1 MALGLDKA
9 HICLLSTKTIS
20 NDGGLK
26 LHVVILVLGAVR
38 GFVGRCSALRSLAGY
53 LFLFQ
58 FFKIFFFEKPL
69 GTCIS
74 SHCAHSLE
82 SFH

>member
-1 MALGLDKA
+1 MALSLDKA
-9 HICLLSTKTIS
+9 HIYLLSTKTIS

-26 LHVVILVLGAVR
+26 LHVVILALGAVR

-58 FFKIFFFEKPL
+58 FFKFFFLKSP
-69 GTCIS
+69 
-74 SHCAHSLE
+74 
-82 SFH
+82 